1 MAEFNGKQGVWRT
14 IGGRR
19 VFIEDGDDLKTAMKK
34 SGKFKK
40 NISGKVTREE
50 VFYEG
55 AKHEDELL
63 LNNQRHLRK
72 ELGNIGDRR
81 LEKNKRDYNSLNL
94 SIKDVQEKRDEIS
107 KNVSAYYHPEEFRG
121 KVSPLEGKHINSSK
135 YQEIEQQIKNSYDG
149 ELRDISKGYAY
160 PIASDPDSKREQIEV
175 RKLAKQ
181 EIMNR
186 AVKNAQED
194 NRKLRESERT
204 TKEVNDEYNKLSKKM
219 QQDDYYYRYEDDRKL
234 KELRAEYDTLVA
246 KGQEDVNLTEY
257 NNRNKTPYNSK
268 AYAKLLSESYMA
280 DEEYEDKV
288 TPKYIQ
294 DIEAGRYG
302 NMSDEEAI
310 KNWIDGGADIIYN
323 EDAEKQLKAWGI
335 PVKNDDAY
343 GTYKDELAKQLLPI
357 YKRDRSKATLSKMA
371 LGDLREIAR
380 DYNLETK
387 GLSRKELIEKLLSTF
402 GK

>member
-34 SGKFKK
+34 SGKFKNLK
-40 NISGKVTREE
+40 KDN
-50 VFYEG
+50 
-55 AKHEDELL
+55 
-63 LNNQRHLRK
+63 K
-72 ELGNIGDRR
+72 E
-81 LEKNKRDYNSLNL
+81 EKNDKFLQKAVALNERDKGKISEEEYFNKLSEIDGLDPEKEKTRVRENL
-94 SIKDVQEKRDEIS
+94 ERLGVEVPDYL
-107 KNVSAYYHPEEFRG
+107 KN
-121 KVSPLEGKHINSSK
+121 
-135 YQEIEQQIKNSYDG
+135 KNQK
-149 ELRDISKGYAY
+149 ENK
-160 PIASDPDSKREQIEV
+160 
-175 RKLAKQ
+175 
-181 EIMNR
+181 
-186 AVKNAQED
+186 
-194 NRKLRESERT
+194 RT

-219 QQDDYYYRYEDDRKL
+219 QQDDYYYRPEDDRKL

-357 YKRDRSKATLSKMA
+357 YKRDRSKVTLSKMA